1 MYNGGLSLPISATG
15 AKPPFTRP
23 TANFHPSVWGDR
35 FLSYVPSSAES
46 DSRIQQAKLLKEH
59 VRKRLVSSI
68 DDNNFSFK
76 LNFIDAVQR
85 LGVSYHFDHEI
96 DSALCQVYDISTKD
110 NNIIAHKNDD
120 LYHTALNFRLLRQ
133 HGYRISSSVF
143 FKFEDQ
149 TGKFKECLADDIEGM
164 LSLYEAAQL
173 RCRGEDVLE
182 EAHNFSL
189 EHLTK
194 FITTQLSCSL
204 VARVQHTLR
213 QSLRRGLPRL
223 ETTYFVSF
231 YEKYPSHDEKLITFA
246 KLDFNKLQ
254 ELHLKELN
262 NITKWWY
269 KDLDVSS
276 NLPFTRDRIVEC
288 YFWALGV
295 YFEPQHSRWITAKLA
310 ALTTI
315 VDDIYD
321 AYGTIEELELFTNAI
336 DRWDI
341 RCLVDLPKY
350 MQLCYKAILDVCEE
364 IDKEMRKQGKVYC
377 IKYVTKEIKRLVQAQ
392 MVEARWCHSNHV
404 PTVEEYMQVRTISS
418 GYPLLITSSFL
429 GMEDTTEEI
438 LLWATNEPVIIVAST
453 VLLRIKD
460 DIVGDEFEQ
469 ERQHVVSSIQCYMKE
484 YKISRKCVIE
494 ELHKLVENAWKD
506 INDACLAPIQV
517 PIKFLMR
524 AINFARMV
532 DVVFKDEDI
541 FTNAEGIMKDHI
553 EALLVKKMF
562 V

>member
-1 MYNGGLSLPISATG
+1 MSNGGLSLPISGTG

-35 FLSYVPSSAES
+35 FLSYVPSAES

-76 LNFIDAVQR
+76 LNFIDSVQR
-85 LGVSYHFDHEI
+85 LGVSYHFEHEI
-96 DSALCQVYDISTKD
+96 DTALSQVYDISTKD
-110 NNIIAHKNDD
+110 NNIIADDSHD
-120 LYHTALNFRLLRQ
+120 LYHTALLFRLLRQ

-164 LSLYEAAQL
+164 LSLYEATQL
-173 RCRGEDVLE
+173 RCHGENVLE

-189 EHLTK
+189 EQLTK

-204 VARVQHTLR
+204 VARVQHSLK
-213 QSLRRGLPRL
+213 QSLRRGFPRL
-223 ETTYFVSF
+223 ETTYFLSF
-231 YEKYPSHDEKLITFA
+231 YEEYPSHDEKLITFA

-254 ELHLKELN
+254 ELYLKELGSL
-262 NITKWWY
+262 TKWWY

-295 YFEPQHSRWITAKLA
+295 YFEPQYSRWIIAKLA
-310 ALTTI
+310 TLGTI
-315 VDDIYD
+315 IDDIYD

-341 RCLVDLPKY
+341 SCLVDLPKY
-350 MQLCYKAILDVCEE
+350 MQFCYKLILDVCEE
-364 IDKEMRKQGKVYC
+364 IDQEMRKQGKVYC
-377 IKYVTKEIKRLVQAQ
+377 IKYVTREIKRLVQAQ

-404 PTVEEYMQVRTISS
+404 PTVEEYMQVRATSS
-418 GYPLLITSSFL
+418 GYPMLITSSFL

-438 LLWATNEPVIIVAST
+438 LLWATNEPVIISASI
-453 VLLRIKD
+453 VLLRIMD

-469 ERQHVVSSIQCYMKE
+469 ERKHVVSSIQCYMKE
-484 YKISRKCVIE
+484 YKISRKCAIE
-494 ELHKLVENAWKD
+494 ELRKLVENAWKD
-506 INDACLAPIQV
+506 INNACLAPIQV
-517 PIKFLMR
+517 PMKFLMP
-524 AINFARMV
+524 AVNFARVV
-532 DVVFKDEDI
+532 DVLYKDEDI
-541 FTNAEGIMKDHI
+541 FTNAGGIMKDHI
-553 EALLVKKMF
+553 EALLINKMS